1 MEVIMNKVAT
11 LTDDQY
17 NRIAK
22 DGRLGRDIRELLNIP
37 KTKKVGIGDTVC
49 IVGQPSKTKD
59 VFKYTQNNRNVFY
72 VVINPID
79 DTRAMCYSIY

>member
-11 LTDDQY
+11 LSDVQY

-22 DGRLGRDIRELLNIP
+22 DGRLGKDIRELLNIP
-37 KTKKVGIGDTVC
+37 KTKKVSIGDTVC
-49 IVGQPSKTKD
+49 VIGQPSNTKD

-72 VVINPID
+72 VVINPMD
-79 DTRAMCYSIY
+79 DKMAMCYSIY